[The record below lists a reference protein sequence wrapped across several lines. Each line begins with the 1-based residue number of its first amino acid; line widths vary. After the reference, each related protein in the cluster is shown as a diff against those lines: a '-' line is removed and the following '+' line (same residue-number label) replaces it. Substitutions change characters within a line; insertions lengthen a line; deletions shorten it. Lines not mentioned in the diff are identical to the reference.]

1 MALYPSGLRRRSA
14 KPLFVGSNPTGASKK
29 HLVVMYFVYILQ
41 SLKDNKRYIGSTNEI
56 QRRVEEHNSGK
67 VKSTRNRI
75 PPLDQPQLRLQF

>member
-1 MALYPSGLRRRSA
+1 
-14 KPLFVGSNPTGASKK
+14 
-29 HLVVMYFVYILQ
+29 MYFVYILQ

-75 PPLDQPQLRLQF
+75 PLRLIHLEEYNTKEEATKRELYIKSRKGKLNFELNHLNVNS